1 MSVSPVRFEI
11 DKIDREKW
19 DGLIAQFDDA
29 SLSQTWSM
37 GTLSKKGRSVSHIVL
52 KAGEEIL
59 GCCQARLLRLPF
71 FNLGIADID
80 WGPLYRKKG
89 QEENSE
95 VLIHLIR
102 RIKDEYGVKRG
113 YLVRIWPRATGD
125 RKEVFK
131 EILEDEGFKLN
142 VSERPYRTFLLD
154 LSAPIE
160 DLRKN
165 LSANWRRNL
174 NKAERAGLNVVE
186 GTKDELFEIFVTFAK
201 EMWERKNLKAS
212 MDYQLYRRIQE
223 DLPESMKMHIM
234 ICNDGNEPVCAV
246 ICSAIGDTGIY
257 LLGATGEKALKLNSS
272 YLLQWR
278 MIEWIKGRGVAY
290 YDLGA
295 HNPQLNPGGYQFKLG
310 IAGKKGWEETYL
322 GEYHG
327 CFNMTGL
334 MAKSIL
340 NGRKLISNIGRSGK

>member
-1 MSVSPVRFEI
+1 MSISPVHLEI
-11 DKIDREKW
+11 DKIDRDSW
-19 DGLIAQFDDA
+19 DYLITQFDDA

-37 GTLSKKGRSVSHIVL
+37 GTLCKRRRSVSHIVL

-71 FNLGIADID
+71 FDLGIADID

-89 QEENSE
+89 QVGSSD
-95 VLIHLIR
+95 VLLHLIR

-125 RKEVFK
+125 RKEAFR

-154 LSAPIE
+154 LSASRE
-160 DLRKN
+160 ELRNN
-165 LSANWRRNL
+165 LSGNWRRNL

-186 GTKDELFEIFVTFAK
+186 GTKDELFEVFVMFAK
-201 EMWERKNLKAS
+201 EMWERKNLKGS
-212 MDYQLYRRIQE
+212 IDYQMYRRIQE
-223 DLPESMKMHIM
+223 DLPESMKMRIM

-257 LLGATGEKALKLNSS
+257 MLGATGEKALKLNSS

-278 MIEWIKGRGVAY
+278 MIEWMKEKGMAY

-310 IAGKKGWEETYL
+310 IAGKRGWDETFL

-327 CFNMTGL
+327 CFNLTGR
-334 MAKSIL
+334 MAEIL
-340 NGRKLISNIGRSGK
+340 LNCSKYLFARN